1 MRLYVASGDNYGNH
15 HLKDIKWAV
24 VSPITRLFPCLTWM
38 ISAKV
43 ERLYAYKKDSYDDIT
58 YVHANYKIK
67 EAINIKLSIQI
78 KFGLHHY
85 LL

>member
-1 MRLYVASGDNYGNH
+1 
-15 HLKDIKWAV
+15 
-24 VSPITRLFPCLTWM
+24 M